1 MKTRKILT
9 ALVASLFAAGV
20 AQAATLNTTTA
31 VNNFVAGNPGE
42 GPAGPTGGDG
52 VLQNFSGFD
61 WHSNGAALI
70 QGFDLTGANTT
81 GDSDDFILT
90 YQAFAGVINTSSLT
104 PDLRVGAPGPGV
116 GSYEYTTIATLF
128 ERATCANANCSVVNI
143 TFTPATNST
152 WTIWYD
158 TSPDAIQATGAGFT
172 DGTPIL
178 SGQWTGEQS
187 TFAATGPAGTLGA
200 TGVGSATLQ
209 GTVLVTN
216 NAFVNPTLAGTRFD
230 TTLQFPGPGT
240 FTRPTSV
247 NGIATG
253 ANTNTQFVLNADG
266 SQEFAVPEP
275 ASLALLGV
283 GLFGMG
289 ALNRRRGKQG

>member
-9 ALVASLFAAGV
+9 ALVASLFAAGA
-20 AQAATLNTTTA
+20 AQAATLDTTSA
-31 VNNFVAGNPGE
+31 ANNFAAGNPGE
-42 GPAGPTGGDG
+42 GPSGATGGDG
-52 VLQNFSGFD
+52 ILQNCTGID
-61 WHSNGAALI
+61 WHSNGAALV

-81 GDSDDFILT
+81 GNFDDFVLT

-116 GSYEYTTIATLF
+116 GTYELTTIATLF
-128 ERATCANANCSVVNI
+128 ERATCSNATCSTVDI
-143 TFTPATNST
+143 TLTPNTTST
-152 WTIWYD
+152 WTVWFD
-158 TSPDAIQATGAGFT
+158 KAPNAVQATGVGFT
-172 DGTPIL
+172 DGIPIL
-178 SGQWTGEQS
+178 SGAWTGEQS
-187 TFAATGPAGTLGA
+187 TFAATGSAGTPGA
-200 TGVGSATLQ
+200 TGVGSATLT

-230 TTLQFPGPGT
+230 TTLQFPGAGT

-253 ANTNTQFVLNADG
+253 ANTNSQFVLNADG
-266 SQEFAVPEP
+266 AQEFAVPEP
-275 ASLALLGV
+275 ASLALLGL